1 MTRPPPYAP
10 EVHAR
15 PPRRTVL
22 LAVAALIGALAVLGA
37 APAVSHA
44 ACANPVACENALPG
58 ASPSDWYVADAGDAT
73 IQGFGTAMS
82 VNRGD
87 TIDFKIKSAT
97 ANYRIDIY
105 RLGYYGGDGGRAIP
119 SHVSPTP
126 TPPAP
131 PVQQPAG

>member
-37 APAVSHA
+37 APAPLGPPPLPGRAPAVSHA

-105 RLGYYGGDGGRAIP
+105 RLGYYGGDGARLIQSDV
-119 SHVSPTP
+119 SH
-126 TPPAP
+126 
-131 PVQQPAG
+131 